1 MIEELTGIEQ
11 LLAMA
16 AADGRFAAALLEQRS
31 RAVEASG
38 VVLSP
43 IQQRVLSSIDEDS
56 LRGMILGLAG
66 TRPEQDRRLFIGRSA
81 AALAALAG
89 GVVLISQGG
98 CTKNREAGK
107 AGPEEAPR
115 EPSADPEPPPP
126 APAPDSRA
134 AVQPEPPSL
143 PRKFPGETT
152 GIRPDHVKALG
163 SGGYTGSRPGRNL
176 GRLGAW
182 SPVRVTADTPSVKG
196 GLNPEILRRIN
207 RRHANEVKY
216 CYQKELQ
223 KKPGLAGAI
232 EVSYTIDARG
242 MVSASSLVSSTMS
255 SPAVERCV
263 VQAVRRWLY
272 PKPGDGKPA
281 QVSVTWTMWV
291 EKKKKKGGKKG

>member
-1 MIEELTGIEQ
+1 MNDKLTGIEE

-16 AADGRFAAALLEQRS
+16 EADGRFAAALLEDRQG
-31 RAVEASG
+31 AIAASG
-38 VVLSP
+38 VALSP
-43 IQQRVLSSIDEDS
+43 AQHKVLASVDEQT
-56 LRGMILGLAG
+56 LREMILGLAG
-66 TRPEQDRRLFIGRSA
+66 SRPEEHRRAFLGRSA

-89 GVVLISQGG
+89 GAVLASQGG

-107 AGPEEAPR
+107 AGPKKAPR
-115 EPSADPEPPPP
+115 QPSTDPEPPPP
-126 APAPDSRA
+126 APGPDRRA
-134 AVQPEPPSL
+134 AVQPEPPLL
-143 PRKFPGETT
+143 PTKFPGETT

-163 SGGYTGSRPGRNL
+163 SGGYTGSRPGQIH

-182 SPVRVTADTPSVKG
+182 SPVRVKADRPVVKG

-223 KKPGLAGAI
+223 KKPDLAGAI
-232 EVSYTIDARG
+232 KVSYTITPTG

-263 VQAVRRWLY
+263 VQAIKRWLY
-272 PKPGDGKPA
+272 PKPGDGKPV
-281 QVSVTWTMWV
+281 QVSVTWTLWV
-291 EKKKKKGGKKG
+291 EKKKTRGGKKG